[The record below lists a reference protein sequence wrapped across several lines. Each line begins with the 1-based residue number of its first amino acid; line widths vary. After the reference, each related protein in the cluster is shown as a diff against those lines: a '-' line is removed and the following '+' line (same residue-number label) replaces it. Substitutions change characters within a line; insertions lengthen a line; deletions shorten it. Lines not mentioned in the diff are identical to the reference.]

1 MAALKVVLLEE
12 RFGDHSP
19 ERTVLEGMGVEV
31 VEASQPL
38 SEDEIIDLCR
48 DADGVT
54 VNLAAI
60 TAHVIA
66 NLEKCR
72 VIGRYGVGYDNVDL
86 AAAKAR
92 GIKVVNVP
100 DYCKEDVSDHA
111 MALLLAC
118 VRKVVRRDRQVRNG
132 QWNIGRADPIHR
144 IKGRTLGIVGFGR
157 IGGTFCRK
165 LQGFELG
172 RILVYDPYIPRELI
186 TRAGAEPAD
195 FDILLRECDYISIHT
210 PLTAE
215 TKGMFSTPQFRAMKK
230 SAILI
235 NTARGPV
242 VDGKALYEALK
253 DGEINSAG
261 LDVHDIEPISEGS
274 PWFEMENVALTDHA
288 GWYSEE
294 SQIELQTKCAKNVAA
309 VLQGEDCPFVVN
321 P

>member
-1 MAALKVVLLEE
+1 MAGMKVVLLEE
-12 RFGDHSP
+12 RFGDHTP
-19 ERTVLEGMGVEV
+19 ERSVLESIGAEV
-31 VEASQPL
+31 IEVHQL
-38 SEDEIIDLCR
+38 LGEDEIINICR

-54 VNLAAI
+54 VNLAAV
-60 TAHVIA
+60 TARVIA

-72 VIGRYGVGYDNVDL
+72 VIGRYGVGYDNVDI

-132 QWNIGRADPIHR
+132 LWNVGRADPIHR
-144 IKGRTLGIVGFGR
+144 IKGRTMGIVGLGR
-157 IGGTFCRK
+157 IGSTFCRK
-165 LQGFELG
+165 LTGFELG
-172 RILVYDPYIPRELI
+172 RILVYDPYIPREVI
-186 TRAGAEPAD
+186 TGAGAEPSD
-195 FDILLRECDYISIHT
+195 FDTLLRESDYISVHT

-215 TKGMFSTPQFRAMKK
+215 TKGMFSTPQFRTMKK

-253 DGEINSAG
+253 SGELNSAG
-261 LDVHDIEPISEGS
+261 LDVHEIEPIPEGS
-274 PWFEMENVALTDHA
+274 PWFELENVTLTDHA

-294 SQIELQTKCAKNVAA
+294 SQIELQTKCAENVAA
-309 VLQGEDCPFVVN
+309 VLRGEDSPFVVN